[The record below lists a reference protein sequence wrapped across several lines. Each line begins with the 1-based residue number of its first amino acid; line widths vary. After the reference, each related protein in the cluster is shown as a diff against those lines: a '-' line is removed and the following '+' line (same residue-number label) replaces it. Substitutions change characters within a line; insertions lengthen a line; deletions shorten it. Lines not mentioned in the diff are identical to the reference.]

1 MAKTCNQCHSTN
13 FGRDQLQHGD
23 QMMKNADHLMA
34 QGIREVAG
42 LYKDGVLP
50 VGKSAFLASGW

>member
-1 MAKTCNQCHSTN
+1 
-13 FGRDQLQHGD
+13 
-23 QMMKNADHLMA
+23 MMKNADHLMA